1 MPPSIQGQVSVMLNR
16 EIIESVQFFSQAPA
30 EFISQLSILL
40 NPQVFIND
48 DYICRMDEP
57 ADKMYFV
64 HSGYIE
70 ILCRNGTDPLVY
82 LGKGSYFGEI
92 GVFLT
97 GKRTVSARS
106 KSNSVLY
113 YIEKEELFKLLV
125 EFPEQKN
132 ELLEVA

>member
-1 MPPSIQGQVSVMLNR
+1 
-16 EIIESVQFFSQAPA
+16 
-30 EFISQLSILL
+30 LL
-40 NPQVFIND
+40 NPQAVIND
-48 DYICRMDEP
+48 DYICRINEP

>member
-1 MPPSIQGQVSVMLNR
+1 
-16 EIIESVQFFSQAPA
+16 
-30 EFISQLSILL
+30 
-40 NPQVFIND
+40 
-48 DYICRMDEP
+48 
-57 ADKMYFV
+57 MYFV
-64 HSGYIE
+64 HSGYVE

-82 LGKGSYFGEI
+82 FSKGSYFGEI
-92 GVFLT
+92 GVFIT

-132 ELLEVA
+132 ELLEVAQTRLQTLPYDNN